1 MKNLKSHFKFNKQER
16 SGIFFLLVLIA
27 MLLIGWWSY
36 TCYGTS
42 SFESS
47 FSENV
52 KLQQKINHLKEQL
65 NKKDSVVLY
74 PFNPNFISDYKGY
87 VLGMSVEQ
95 IDRLHAFREEGKFVN
110 SAKEFQE
117 VTKIQ
122 DSVLKRLSP
131 YFKFPSFKNRM
142 ATEKEVVHTED
153 RIKTVVIK
161 DLNTATA
168 AELTSVSGV
177 GEVLS
182 KRIIKYRDLIGGYRV
197 NDQLYE
203 VYYLDSVV
211 ANKVLVQFQV
221 LEPSQWQKMDINTAT
236 VEDLSSLVYIS
247 NALANKII
255 AYRQSVG
262 TISSLNELKTIEG
275 FPIDK
280 FNRIGL
286 YLTL

>member
-1 MKNLKSHFKFNKQER
+1 MKNMKSHFSFNKQER

-27 MLLIGWWSY
+27 MLLLGWWGY
-36 TCYGTS
+36 VYYGS
-42 SFESS
+42 SAYKSS

-52 KLQQKINHLKEQL
+52 KIQQKINHLKERL

-87 VLGMSVEQ
+87 VLGMSVAQ
-95 IDRLHAFREEGKFVN
+95 IDRLHSFREEGRFVN

-131 YFKFPSFKNRM
+131 YFKFPSFKTST
-142 ATEKEVVHTED
+142 AKEKEVVHTEGG
-153 RIKTVVIK
+153 IKTVIRK

-168 AELTSVSGV
+168 VELTSVSGV

-211 ANKVLVQFQV
+211 ANKVLIQFQV
-221 LEPSQWQKMDINTAT
+221 LASSTWQKIDINTASF
-236 VEDLSSLVYIS
+236 EDLSSVIYIS

>member
-1 MKNLKSHFKFNKQER
+1 MKNIKSHFKFNKQER
-16 SGIFFLLVLIA
+16 SGIFFLLLLIA
-27 MLLIGWWSY
+27 LLLIGWWAY
-36 TCYGTS
+36 IYYGSS

-142 ATEKEVVHTED
+142 ATEKEVVHVED
-153 RIKTVVIK
+153 RIKAVVIK